1 MGTPCPL
8 YPTMLSAVVI
18 LAFAAFVS
26 AQRDAYVECDTSID
40 GDKYCVKFEQNFES
54 SSSDVLDHG
63 ECFCVESDGSLS
75 NNANSCSGSNTSGK
89 VKVDIDFGFKYNR
102 EDRTED
108 TRGECGPE
116 FVAVIDGEKVAST
129 ESEVDSEHKA
139 VFPAEGEGRFDIKV
153 ELKAGKHCI
162 NLLVR
167 DGEGCDLFDD
177 DDSAE
182 DDRLRQVGSPDTL
195 SDLRKRSVESS
206 SSDDDDDSTL
216 SSSGTTVSLSSLR
229 EQQRINAALHDAI
242 YIEIDDSSSSSSSS
256 DDDDDEDRKRALN
269 YFA

>member
-1 MGTPCPL
+1 MG
-8 YPTMLSAVVI
+8 
-18 LAFAAFVS
+18 
-26 AQRDAYVECDTSID
+26 
-40 GDKYCVKFEQNFES
+40 
-54 SSSDVLDHG
+54 
-63 ECFCVESDGSLS
+63 
-75 NNANSCSGSNTSGK
+75 
-89 VKVDIDFGFKYNR
+89 DFGFKYNR

-182 DDRLRQVGSPDTL
+182 DD
-195 SDLRKRSVESS
+195 
-206 SSDDDDDSTL
+206 DDSTL

-229 EQQRINAALHDAI
+229 EQQRINAALHDA
-242 YIEIDDSSSSSSSS
+242 
-256 DDDDDEDRKRALN
+256 
-269 YFA
+269 

>member
-139 VFPAEGEGRFDIKV
+139 VFPADGEGRY
-153 ELKAGKHCI
+153 
-162 NLLVR
+162 
-167 DGEGCDLFDD
+167 LFDD

>member
-167 DGEGCDLFDD
+167 DGE
-177 DDSAE
+177 
-182 DDRLRQVGSPDTL
+182 
-195 SDLRKRSVESS
+195 SS